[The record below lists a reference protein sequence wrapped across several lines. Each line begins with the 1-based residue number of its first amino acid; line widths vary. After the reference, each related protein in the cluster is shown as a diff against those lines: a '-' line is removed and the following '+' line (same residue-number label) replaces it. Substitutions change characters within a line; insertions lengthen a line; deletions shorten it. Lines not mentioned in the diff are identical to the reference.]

1 MERIKNYIAS
11 IDDHEMEEI
20 DHALSI
26 SIAIKQKHKTP
37 LNNEFIR
44 IQTERDTY
52 KELYEQLLKNIMQ
65 KTD

>member
-1 MERIKNYIAS
+1 
-11 IDDHEMEEI
+11 MEEI